1 MRGEGEVTSRS
12 IVSLFEQIFH
22 IPRTPVL
29 SFFEKLKMK
38 AELVKVW
45 WKGGWQGKER
55 TCVHEVE
62 KGKSRKSVKVT
73 TIRNEW
79 EGKKKKE
86 KRVTK
91 GTGWNEEKLL
101 SATYGNVTDRHLR
114 IVLSCTWVDSIGHIF
129 FVPRSNFYGEF
140 NIRSGK
146 CIVCN
151 VVGNFCIPV
160 LYELK
165 V

>member
-1 MRGEGEVTSRS
+1 
-12 IVSLFEQIFH
+12 
-22 IPRTPVL
+22 
-29 SFFEKLKMK
+29 MK

-45 WKGGWQGKER
+45 WKGGWQGEER

-62 KGKSRKSVKVT
+62 KEKSRKSVKVT

-79 EGKKKKE
+79 EGKKKKK

-101 SATYGNVTDRHLR
+101 SATYGNVTVRHLR

-151 VVGNFCIPV
+151 VVGNLCIRFIYWKCRGIFNFFYV
-160 LYELK
+160 K
-165 V
+165 ITMNFI